1 MPTTVDVT
9 QIQPTTLNDSPIAA
23 VQIQVEAIQP
33 VELIP
38 LQNVGE
44 YGIKFT
50 KILGNVFSTTV
61 LQTEHGLASAIGVF
75 LLKPDGNEVSVQ
87 WQIIGT
93 TINIY
98 SNINLLDHKLII
110 I

>member
-9 QIQPTTLNDSPIAA
+9 QQPQITLQDSPVAA
-23 VQIQVEAIQP
+23 VQVQVEAIPP

-38 LQNVGE
+38 LQNVGA
-44 YGIKFT
+44 YGTKFS
-50 KILGNVFSTTV
+50 KILGSVLTETV
-61 LQTEHGLASAIGVF
+61 LQAEHGLTSAIGVF

-87 WQIIGT
+87 WQIAGT

-98 SNINLLDHKLII
+98 SNVNLLNHKLII
-110 I
+110 F